1 MESTELP
8 AEEKPAEKPDAP
20 KDLWVEALNSLPES
34 KQEAL
39 KKMGFNQSS
48 AQSGSVESS
57 IEDLVG
63 VVNQRQEECENKF
76 WKVKFNGEEIVL
88 RNYTN
93 NIVDWLGKAGDIA
106 VQFAPP
112 QAAIPWSVIKSVM
125 QVISPTIMPC
135 FCFWS
140 KSSFAILQYFLRGFH
155 SFLNLLTHG
164 NRFRSS
170 KASKWLLCLRPLKKS
185 SA

>member
-1 MESTELP
+1 MKIKSTPAKPAQGNTAKPQSVSAPAAPAAKLPPVESTKLP

-34 KQEAL
+34 KQETL

-57 IEDLVG
+57 IEDLLG
-63 VVNQRQEECENKF
+63 VVNQRQEECEKKF
-76 WKVKFNGEEIVL
+76 LKVKVGGEEIVL

-125 QVISPTIMPC
+125 QVISP
-135 FCFWS
+135 
-140 KSSFAILQYFLRGFH
+140 
-155 SFLNLLTHG
+155 
-164 NRFRSS
+164 
-170 KASKWLLCLRPLKKS
+170 LLCLAFVSGPGRPS
-185 SA
+185 RYSNIS